1 MSAHPV
7 IWTELAAAAGVRL
20 SDRQLDLLGRY
31 LDLLL
36 EANLT
41 MNLTALKERAAA
53 ELLHV
58 GDALTLLPYLADG
71 ALTIADVGSGGGS
84 PAIPLAIVRAE
95 VNVTCIESTGKKA
108 AFLTVTAAALGL
120 ANVKVVNARAED
132 FGRGPAREK
141 FDVATARAVGTLDW
155 VAEYC
160 LPLVK
165 IGGKVLAM
173 KGKRAAEEM
182 GTARKAVRVL
192 GGAEAVV
199 HPVALLGT
207 DGHVIVEIVKARK
220 TPEAFPRLPSIA
232 KGKPI
237 R

>member
-1 MSAHPV
+1 VSAHPV

>member
-1 MSAHPV
+1 
-7 IWTELAAAAGVRL
+7 VRL